1 MKKRPNR
8 RTSLLILTAGL
19 FLLQAGSS
27 AQNLPALAA
36 SAITS
41 ASPAPVD
48 KSGSEAMSLSIP
60 SDTQGNF
67 GKLGIGA
74 GYMGGGPYIDEK
86 DTRQNGLHASLSITV
101 DGMPDAFTQP
111 DVHEGQT
118 LLIADYRIHV
128 EKIVPAS
135 ASTGTIVLRVWPPP
149 KQLVKVRKSW
159 LSIFGL

>member
-1 MKKRPNR
+1 MKKRHNR
-8 RTSLLILTAGL
+8 PASFLTLTAAL

-41 ASPAPVD
+41 AAPPPVD
-48 KSGSEAMSLSIP
+48 KSGTEPMNLSIV
-60 SDTQGNF
+60 SNTQGNF

-74 GYMGGGPYIDEK
+74 GYMGGGSYLDEK
-86 DTRQNGLHASLSITV
+86 DARQNGLHASLSISV

-128 EKIVPAS
+128 DKIIPAS
-135 ASTGTIVLRVWPPP
+135 ASTGTVVLRVWPPP